1 MNLHWVD
8 WALVVAYFVFVTIIG
23 LHYRGR
29 AGASMADFFVS
40 GRSLPWW
47 LAGTSMVATSFAS
60 DTPLAVTGLVARNGI
75 AGNWLWWNFVMSG
88 MLTVFFYARLWRR
101 VGVLTDVEF
110 TEVRYAGTPAA
121 ILRGFR
127 ALYLAVPINCIVIGW
142 VTLAMAKILGICLG
156 IDRWAAVGI
165 CVALTVLYSTMS
177 GLWGVVITDFVQF
190 GLAMGGTIALALFAL
205 HEVGGMTSLTEKL
218 AGQYGA
224 SHTLLDF
231 FPRVGSAWMP
241 MSAFLVYIG
250 VQWWAAWYPGAEP
263 GGGGSVAQRMLS
275 CKDEKHA
282 LLATLW
288 FNVAH
293 YALRPWPWIVVALV
307 SMVLFP
313 GLADKEAGYV
323 HVMVRVLPVGFR
335 GLLLVAFAAAF
346 MSTISTAINWGA
358 SYVVNDF
365 YRRFIKPEA
374 GERHYVFVSRVATVL
389 MMAIA
394 ALITGF
400 MDTISG
406 AWRILLALGAGT
418 GGVYILRWFWWRI
431 NAWSEIS
438 AMIASLVVAL
448 VLQFG
453 FGLSAEEPRQFALLM
468 VATVACSTLVWVTVT
483 LLTPPVDEKTLIA
496 FYRKARPGGPLWYP
510 IRRKVANPTQVKPL
524 WRDFADWLAGC
535 TLIYCA
541 LFGIGK
547 LVLGH
552 TALGLVLLAA
562 SAGAG
567 ALLYRDFQQRGF
579 ATLIG

>member
-1 MNLHWVD
+1 MTVHWID
-8 WALVVAYFVFVTIIG
+8 WTLVIAYFVFVTAIG
-23 LHYRGR
+23 LRYRDK
-29 AGASMADFFVS
+29 AGSSMVDFFVS

-121 ILRGFR
+121 VLRAFR
-127 ALYLAVPINCIVIGW
+127 ALYLAIPINCIVIGW

-156 IDRWAAVGI
+156 VDRWVAVGI
-165 CVALTVLYSTMS
+165 CVAVTVLYSTMS

-190 GLAMGGTIALALFAL
+190 GLAMGGTIALALLAL
-205 HEVGGMTSLTEKL
+205 HEVGGMSGLTQKL
-218 AGQYGA
+218 AALYGA
-224 SHTLLDF
+224 QHSLLDF
-231 FPRVGSAWMP
+231 FPRVGSPWMP

-275 CKDEKHA
+275 TRDEKHA

-293 YALRPWPWIVVALV
+293 YALRPWPWIIVALV

-358 SYVVNDF
+358 SYIVNDF
-365 YRRFIKPEA
+365 YRRFLKPEA
-374 GERHYVFVSRVATVL
+374 SERHYVLVSRLATVL
-389 MMAIA
+389 MMVIA
-394 ALITGF
+394 AVITGF

-406 AWRILLALGAGT
+406 AWRVLLALGAGT

-438 AMIASLVVAL
+438 AMIASLAAAL
-448 VLQFG
+448 VLQLG
-453 FGLSAEEPRQFALLM
+453 FGLSADQPRDFAVLM
-468 VATVACSTLVWVTVT
+468 LVTVACSTVVWVTVT
-483 LLTPPVDEKTLIA
+483 LLTPPVEEKTLVA
-496 FYRKARPGGPLWYP
+496 FYQKARPGGPLWGP
-510 IRRKVANPTQVKPL
+510 IRRKLGNPSPAERL
-524 WRDFADWLAGC
+524 WRDFLDWLAGC
-535 TLIYCA
+535 ALVYTA

-552 TALGLVLLAA
+552 TTVGLLLVAASIGAAVLLYWD
-562 SAGAG
+562 
-567 ALLYRDFQQRGF
+567 LQRRGF
-579 ATLIG
+579 AAVAR

>member
-1 MNLHWVD
+1 MTLHWID
-8 WALVVAYFVFVTIIG
+8 WALVASYFLFVTIVG
-23 LHYRGR
+23 LRYRDR
-29 AGASMADFFVS
+29 AGGSLADFFVS

-88 MLTVFFYARLWRR
+88 MLTVFLYARLWRR

-127 ALYLAVPINCIVIGW
+127 ALYLAIPINCIVIGW

-156 IDRWAAVGI
+156 VDRWVAVGI
-165 CVALTVLYSTMS
+165 CLMVTLLYSTMS

-190 GLAMGGTIALALFAL
+190 ALAMGGTIALAVFAL
-205 HEVGGMTSLTEKL
+205 HEVGGLTTLTAKL
-218 AGQYGA
+218 AAQYGTE
-224 SHTLLDF
+224 HRILNFL
-231 FPRVGSAWMP
+231 PKVGSPWMP
-241 MSAFLVYIG
+241 VSAFLVYVG

-263 GGGGSVAQRMLS
+263 GGGGSVAQRMLATR
-275 CKDEKHA
+275 DEKHA

-288 FNVAH
+288 FNIAH
-293 YALRPWPWIVVALV
+293 YALRPWPWIIVALV

-313 GLADKEAGYV
+313 ELADKEAGYV

-335 GLLLVAFAAAF
+335 GVLLVAFAAAF

-365 YRRFIKPEA
+365 YRRFVKLQA
-374 GERHYVFVSRVATVL
+374 SERHYVLVSRVATVL
-389 MMAIA
+389 MMVIA
-394 ALITGF
+394 AVITGF
-400 MDTISG
+400 METISG

-448 VLQFG
+448 VLQLG
-453 FGLSAEEPRQFALLM
+453 FGLNADEPRQFAILM
-468 VATVACSTLVWVTVT
+468 LVTVACSTLVWVGVT
-483 LLTPPVDEKTLIA
+483 LLTPPVEEKTLVA
-496 FYRKARPGGPLWYP
+496 FYEKARPGGALWGP
-510 IRRKVANPTQVKPL
+510 IRRKAANPLSGEPL
-524 WRDFADWLAGC
+524 WRDFVDWLAGC
-535 TLIYCA
+535 LLIYTA

-547 LVLGH
+547 LILGQ
-552 TALGLVLLAA
+552 TGLGLALVAV
-562 SAGAG
+562 SIGAG
-567 ALLYRDFQQRGF
+567 IFLYQDLQRRGF
-579 ATLIG
+579 ATVVR

>member
-75 AGNWLWWNFVMSG
+75 AGNWLWWNFAMSG

-127 ALYLAVPINCIVIGW
+127 ALYLAIPINCIVIGW
-142 VTLAMAKILGICLG
+142 VTLAMAKILDICLG

-205 HEVGGMTSLTEKL
+205 HEVGGMTGLTEKL
-218 AGQYGA
+218 TGQYGA

-323 HVMVRVLPVGFR
+323 HMMVRVLPVGFR

-400 MDTISG
+400 VDTISG

-453 FGLSAEEPRQFALLM
+453 CGLSAEEPRQFALLM

-510 IRRKVANPTQVKPL
+510 IRRKVANPTQVEPL
-524 WRDFADWLAGC
+524 WRDFAAWLAGC
-535 TLIYCA
+535 ALIYCA